1 MATGSTNPKAASAFL
16 AFVTGPVGSDHLRKA
31 GWDIGQ

>member
-16 AFVTGPVGSDHLRKA
+16 AFVTGPVGHLRRA